1 MQRYVFFLKERT
13 FLHHFYIIIG
23 GGKNDVKFDV
33 KIWWFEQFE
42 IILQPESL
50 INLIGI

>member
-1 MQRYVFFLKERT
+1 MCYTFVVTLLICKGTFFFFLKERT

-33 KIWWFEQFE
+33 K
-42 IILQPESL
+42 SL
-50 INLIGI
+50 VV